1 MCGIKLDERK
11 RSEELGEL
19 LGLEPVSLMIKK
31 KSILRWFGHAEHKD
45 DIEWVKHCVT
55 KIEGI

>member
-31 KSILRWFGHAEHKD
+31 SILRWFGHAEHKD
-45 DIEWVKHCVT
+45 DIEWLIHRVI